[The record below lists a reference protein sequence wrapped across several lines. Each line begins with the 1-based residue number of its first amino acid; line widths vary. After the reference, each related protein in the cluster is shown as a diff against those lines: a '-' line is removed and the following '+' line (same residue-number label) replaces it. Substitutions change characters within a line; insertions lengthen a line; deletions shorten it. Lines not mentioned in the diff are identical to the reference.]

1 MMTLKQEME
10 KVALLNDNR
19 KAENTKAMTTNVLEG
34 SGEPCEKNI
43 VIRTPEKEKRWNRF
57 LRMGKTEQR
66 EATGVRAGRGTKS
79 LYCQSIVGHK
89 VERGTWKVKTI

>member
-43 VIRTPEKEKRWNRF
+43 VIRTPEKEKR
-57 LRMGKTEQR
+57 
-66 EATGVRAGRGTKS
+66 
-79 LYCQSIVGHK
+79 
-89 VERGTWKVKTI
+89 